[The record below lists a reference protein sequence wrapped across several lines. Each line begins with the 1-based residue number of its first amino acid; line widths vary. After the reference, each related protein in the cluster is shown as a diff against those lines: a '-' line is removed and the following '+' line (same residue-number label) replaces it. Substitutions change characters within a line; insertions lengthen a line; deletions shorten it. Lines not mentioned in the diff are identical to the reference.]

1 MTSRYVEFVIDGPK
15 GWDLGFV
22 RGFLH
27 GRGMDGRVIDAEK
40 EGFDCAPLREHLK
53 EMLHP
58 DSDTAHLLVPEDL
71 TSEVEEA
78 VQASGGAGFPMVI
91 RHRRPVHGA
100 RFTFSVHLYSRE
112 VGKKVLSL
120 FTQLPPQVTLNM
132 TKEFEERVDPAARG
146 VELYA
151 PTHDYE
157 LKGEG
162 TLEGELEPVLSIYRA
177 CRDEEIIHQ
186 SEAHLIPG

>member
-27 GRGMDGRVIDAEK
+27 GREMDGRIIDAEK

-53 EMLHP
+53 ELLHP
-58 DSDTAHLLVPEDL
+58 DSNTAHLLVPEDL
-71 TSEVEEA
+71 AAAVEEA
-78 VQASGGAGFPMVI
+78 VQASGQAGFPMVI
-91 RHRRPVHGA
+91 RHRRAVHEA

-120 FTQLPPQVTLNM
+120 FTQLPDRVTLRMENG
-132 TKEFEERVDPAARG
+132 FEEKVDPRAEG

-162 TLEGELEPVLSIYRA
+162 TVEGELEPVLKLYRA
-177 CRDEEIIHQ
+177 CRDEDLIHQ
-186 SEAHLIPG
+186 SQAHLIPE